1 MKTLLITSLYSKL
14 WGTEYG
20 GRPSREHHYK
30 VSLLNIL
37 NLNPTKIIC
46 FTSPKEIDELSSF
59 FYDAHKVDRNLLEL
73 RSFNLADSKFFD
85 EIRSKKDLEKMKT
98 VDRCYEIQYN
108 KFFWFDLI
116 QDRYSYDKVYWIDA
130 GLSHGGLFPGEYR
143 DGSKGY
149 DSNFTIT
156 LFRPEFLNKLNEET
170 KDKINVLSKTNAGRF
185 YWSQTIPRNYYTA
198 YNNSKHIIGGMFGG
212 NPEKYEFFVREFE
225 KLLTE
230 LLDKESKLYMEEMI
244 MSCLFVKHNDHFI
257 PREFDDWYK
266 RENHQGTEYKY
277 FYELFL

>member
-20 GRPSREHHYK
+20 GRPSRTHHYK

-46 FTSPKEIDELSSF
+46 FTSPEELDDLSSL
-59 FYDAHKVDRNLLEL
+59 FYDSHKVDRNFLEL
-73 RSFNLADSKFFD
+73 RSFDLADSKFFE
-85 EIRSKKDLEKMKT
+85 EIRSKKDIDKMKT
-98 VDRCYEIQYN
+98 IDRCYEIQYN

-116 QDRYSYDKVYWIDA
+116 EDRFDYDKVYWIDA

-143 DGSKGY
+143 DSSKGY

-156 LFRPEFLNKLNEET
+156 LFRPEFLQKLNEET
-170 KDKINVLSKTNAGRF
+170 GDKISVLSKTNAGKF
-185 YWSQTIPRNYYTA
+185 YWSQTVPRNYYSA
-198 YNNSKHIIGGMFGG
+198 YNNTKHIIGGMFGG
-212 NPEKYEFFVREFE
+212 SPEKYEFFVREFE
-225 KLLTE
+225 KLLKE
-230 LLDKESKLYMEEMI
+230 LLENENKLYMEEMI
-244 MSCLFVKHNDHFI
+244 MSCLFVKLNDHFI

-266 RENHQGTEYKY
+266 RESHQDSQYKY